1 MMSAS
6 MSLTLKDGRTVLQIE
21 PMEIETKTEAKAVAA
36 MIEKWAEGLPDK
48 KGRSR
53 AKPKSSRR
61 IATSKPSRSRS
72 RRPSGDTEAEEAEA

>member
-1 MMSAS
+1 MSAS

-21 PMEIETKTEAKAVAA
+21 QMEIETKTEAKAVAA

-61 IATSKPSRSRS
+61 TATSRSRS
-72 RRPSGDTEAEEAEA
+72 RNRSGDTETETAEA

>member
-1 MMSAS
+1 MSAS
-6 MSLTLKDGRTVLQIE
+6 MSLTLRDGRTVLQIE
-21 PMEIETKTEAKAVAA
+21 PIEIETKTEAKSVAA

-61 IATSKPSRSRS
+61 TAKPASRS
-72 RRPSGDTEAEEAEA
+72 RRPSGDAGTEEAEA